1 MQFPDGSFFGSG
13 STESIL
19 YMLAAY
25 MLQAYVLEAYVLQAY
40 VLEAY
45 VLQAGNIENVTGF
58 LLCNQMIYG
67 LKNTLQK
74 MNVILN
80 L

>member
-1 MQFPDGSFFGSG
+1 MLQAYMLPV
-13 STESIL
+13 

-25 MLQAYVLEAYVLQAY
+25 VLE
-40 VLEAY
+40 
-45 VLQAGNIENVTGF
+45 AGNIENVTGF

-67 LKNTLQK
+67 LKITLQK

>member
-25 MLQAYVLEAYVLQAY
+25 VLQAY
-40 VLEAY
+40 MLEAY

>member
-25 MLQAYVLEAYVLQAY
+25 MLQAYVLEAYVLQA
-40 VLEAY
+40 
-45 VLQAGNIENVTGF
+45 GNIENVTGF

-67 LKNTLQK
+67 LKKYTAKNECNFELIMTVLK
-74 MNVILN
+74 K
-80 L
+80 

>member
-25 MLQAYVLEAYVLQAY
+25 MLQAYVLEAYVLQA
-40 VLEAY
+40 
-45 VLQAGNIENVTGF
+45 GNIENITGF
-58 LLCNQMIYG
+58 LLWNQMIYE
-67 LKNTLQK
+67 LKITLQK

>member
-25 MLQAYVLEAYVLQAY
+25 MLQAY

>member
-1 MQFPDGSFFGSG
+1 
-13 STESIL
+13 
-19 YMLAAY
+19 MLPAY
-25 MLQAYVLEAYVLQAY
+25 MLEAYMLEAY

-58 LLCNQMIYG
+58 LLCNQMIYE
-67 LKNTLQK
+67 LKITLQK

>member
-1 MQFPDGSFFGSG
+1 MQQAYMLPV
-13 STESIL
+13 
-19 YMLAAY
+19 YMLA
-25 MLQAYVLEAYVLQAY
+25 AY

-45 VLQAGNIENVTGF
+45 VLQAGNIENITGF
-58 LLCNQMIYG
+58 LLCNQVIYE
-67 LKNTLQK
+67 LKITLQK

>member
-25 MLQAYVLEAYVLQAY
+25 MLQAYVLEAY

>member
-1 MQFPDGSFFGSG
+1 
-13 STESIL
+13 
-19 YMLAAY
+19 MLAAY
-25 MLQAYVLEAYVLQAY
+25 MLQ
-40 VLEAY
+40 AY

>member
-25 MLQAYVLEAYVLQAY
+25 ML
-40 VLEAY
+40 EAY

-58 LLCNQMIYG
+58 LLCNQMIYE

>member
-25 MLQAYVLEAYVLQAY
+25 MLQAYVLEAYVL
-40 VLEAY
+40 EAY

-58 LLCNQMIYG
+58 LLCNQMIYE

>member
-25 MLQAYVLEAYVLQAY
+25 MLPAY

>member
-19 YMLAAY
+19 YML
-25 MLQAYVLEAYVLQAY
+25 
-40 VLEAY
+40 
-45 VLQAGNIENVTGF
+45 QAGNIENVTGF
-58 LLCNQMIYG
+58 LLCNQMIYE

>member
-25 MLQAYVLEAYVLQAY
+25 MLEAY

>member
-25 MLQAYVLEAYVLQAY
+25 MLQAYVLEAYVLQA
-40 VLEAY
+40 
-45 VLQAGNIENVTGF
+45 GNIENVTGF
-58 LLCNQMIYG
+58 LLCNQMIYE

>member
-19 YMLAAY
+19 YMLVAY
-25 MLQAYVLEAYVLQAY
+25 MLQAY

>member
-1 MQFPDGSFFGSG
+1 
-13 STESIL
+13 
-19 YMLAAY
+19 MLLAY
-25 MLQAYVLEAYVLQAY
+25 ALEAYVLEAYLPLAY
-40 VLEAY
+40 VLEA
-45 VLQAGNIENVTGF
+45 GNIENITEL

>member
-25 MLQAYVLEAYVLQAY
+25 VLQ
-40 VLEAY
+40 AY